1 MDSRPGKL
9 LLVGLFLA
17 LGACGTSQAS
27 GRSHGMLSIASHVP
41 AEQRWA
47 YLQTSLT
54 KEGWQIERSDRAKAE
69 MVAFKAD
76 ADMSDLRERL
86 VVKLSADTSAAKI
99 QSEVRVA
106 DGWKSSPG
114 VCRSY
119 TFAREKQ
126 IIGGME
132 TFLAENRADNHRVDL
147 H

>member
-1 MDSRPGKL
+1 
-9 LLVGLFLA
+9 
-17 LGACGTSQAS
+17 
-27 GRSHGMLSIASHVP
+27 MLSVVSHIP
-41 AEQRWA
+41 AEQRWD
-47 YLQTSLT
+47 YLQTRLT
-54 KEGWQIERSDRAKAE
+54 KEGWQIERSDRASAE

-114 VCRSY
+114 VCRTY

-132 TFLAENRADNHRVDL
+132 AFLAENRADNHRIDL